1 MSAASFVTDFVPL
14 AASASG
20 NDSSGMLGAG
30 EGLILLL
37 VLLGPVVSL
46 FVSYWVIR
54 LAVRHALRDS
64 RREAAAPAKVGYP
77 G

>member
-1 MSAASFVTDFVPL
+1 MSAVSIVTDYLPM
-14 AASASG
+14 AGTASG
-20 NDSSGMLGAG
+20 SDSTGMFGAG
-30 EGLILLL
+30 AGLILFLT
-37 VLLGPVVSL
+37 LLGPVLTL

-64 RREAAAPAKVGYP
+64 RREAARPVQAGYP